1 MVVVVILV
9 VDDNHHY
16 VHVPMIPKTKK
27 YPRLGVVTGSNI
39 RGTSLV

>member
-1 MVVVVILV
+1 MVAVVILV
-9 VDDNHHY
+9 VDDNHQY
-16 VHVPMIPKTKK
+16 VHVPMIPKKK